1 MENSASRTAQTRVRL
16 IKTVTKV
23 FATAGLTGDTTREIA
38 RVAAVNEVTLFCN
51 FQNKEQLLAAVI
63 TEAMPSLRDATRTAG
78 YAYALQVEAL
88 ADHEDWT
95 QNSYIDLKNCASLC
109 NQIMEEHK
117 DLIRTLIGEAKR
129 HPQTIRWILYQTGK
143 LRREQV
149 GFRYKFKSICR

>member
-1 MENSASRTAQTRVRL
+1 MKNSVSRTAQTRVRL
-16 IKTVTKV
+16 IKAATKV
-23 FATAGLTGDTTREIA
+23 FATAGLTGDITREIA

-95 QNSYIDLKNCASLC
+95 HNSYIDL
-109 NQIMEEHK
+109 
-117 DLIRTLIGEAKR
+117 LISRIV
-129 HPQTIRWILYQTGK
+129 Q
-143 LRREQV
+143 
-149 GFRYKFKSICR
+149 GFATRSWRNIKT